1 MTPDQTSATADSS
14 STSGLRE
21 ELSADASR
29 LGDTARERAKEEAE
43 TRKQQVTQTA
53 RSASS
58 ALGKAADDLDRDD
71 GAPSWLSSAFRQTAG
86 GIERLAGDL
95 EGRSPDDLA
104 RNLTRFAR
112 ENPLAF
118 LAGSAAAGFV
128 AARFL
133 KAGAD
138 YAREHRYD
146 PPAGAAGDYGSAG
159 TGYGSTGTD
168 YGSTGAGYGST
179 GTGYASGGADYGSA
193 EAAGYGSNP
202 LQSTPGQGGGA

>member
-1 MTPDQTSATADSS
+1 VAPDQTTASAG
-14 STSGLRE
+14 STSTSSVRD
-21 ELSADASR
+21 ELAADASR
-29 LGDTARERAKEEAE
+29 LGDTARERAKEEAG

-58 ALGKAADDLDRDD
+58 ALSKAADDLDQDD
-71 GAPSWLSSAFRQTAG
+71 GAPSWLSSAFRQTAS

-112 ENPLAF
+112 ENPVAF

-133 KAGAD
+133 KAGAG
-138 YAREHRYD
+138 YRNEHRYD
-146 PPAGAAGDYGSAG
+146 PQAAADNSGGTDAPAATTPSAG
-159 TGYGSTGTD
+159 FGQAPA
-168 YGSTGAGYGST
+168 AGYG
-179 GTGYASGGADYGSA
+179 GTSSPA
-193 EAAGYGSNP
+193 EAAGYGSNS
-202 LQSTPGQGGGA
+202 LQQGGAR

>member
-1 MTPDQTSATADSS
+1 VAPDQTTASAG
-14 STSGLRE
+14 STSTSSVRE
-21 ELSADASR
+21 ELAGDASR
-29 LGDTARERAKEEAE
+29 LGDSVRERAKEEAG

-58 ALGKAADDLDRDD
+58 ALGKAADDLDQDD
-71 GAPSWLSSAFRQTAG
+71 GAPSWLSSAFRQTAS

-112 ENPLAF
+112 ENPVAF

-138 YAREHRYD
+138 YRNEHRYD
-146 PPAGAAGDYGSAG
+146 PQVAADNSGG
-159 TGYGSTGTD
+159 TGAPAATTPGPGF
-168 YGSTGAGYGST
+168 GQAPAAGYG
-179 GTGYASGGADYGSA
+179 GTTGSA

-202 LQSTPGQGGGA
+202 LQGGGA